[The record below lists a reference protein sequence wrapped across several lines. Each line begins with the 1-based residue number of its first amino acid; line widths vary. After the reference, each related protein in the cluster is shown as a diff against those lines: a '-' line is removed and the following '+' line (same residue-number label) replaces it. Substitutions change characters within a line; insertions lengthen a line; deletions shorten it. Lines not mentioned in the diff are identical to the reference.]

1 MIETGKT
8 YRCTVPGMASPT
20 LCEKDTLVR
29 RLDFSTR
36 NVSRI
41 FACCSLDNAAGGPD
55 FASSLAV
62 LGAMREFGG
71 SDDCALPPC
80 SAAWGLATDGA
91 WAVSAGFSFVGACA
105 VGAGFSFIGACAVG
119 AGFSFAGA
127 CAVGAGF
134 SFMGAC
140 AFGAGDFCGRV
151 LGCWS
156 ILPPGAFGSW
166 AAAPGASRF
175 SPVPCA
181 EPKPVPAM
189 SAAVATVTSK
199 VFLMV
204 FFIEISNKSDC
215 YSVTTRQIVFMFQ
228 VFAKI
233 YTV

>member
-127 CAVGAGF
+127 CAIGAGF

-156 ILPPGAFGSW
+156 VLPPGAFGSW

-181 EPKPVPAM
+181 E
-189 SAAVATVTSK
+189 
-199 VFLMV
+199 
-204 FFIEISNKSDC
+204 
-215 YSVTTRQIVFMFQ
+215 
-228 VFAKI
+228 
-233 YTV
+233 

>member
-127 CAVGAGF
+127 CAIGAGF

-156 ILPPGAFGSW
+156 VLPP
-166 AAAPGASRF
+166 
-175 SPVPCA
+175 
-181 EPKPVPAM
+181 
-189 SAAVATVTSK
+189 
-199 VFLMV
+199 
-204 FFIEISNKSDC
+204 
-215 YSVTTRQIVFMFQ
+215 
-228 VFAKI
+228 
-233 YTV
+233 